1 MKKLKYILVLLILV
15 SSCQENKNSPKK
27 QIEKQVEKK
36 EEPVHTYFHRINATD
51 SILTNWVNYYKTYD
65 TTFSIKNFEH
75 KFAQPF
81 TRMPGTV
88 HGNFHEEFNPVY
100 EPFLMHSPNNK
111 FYVDIDSYTWEV
123 FVDRGKEEVSF
134 APDQEINLVS
144 KDKKTVT
151 RIDFRGPS
159 EWVEDAFW
167 VNDSIV
173 VLLENSDEK
182 IPALTLIRLFDDTK
196 EYYRYKDTLNFKSGF
211 SQKRLAAKGLK
222 VD

>member
-1 MKKLKYILVLLILV
+1 MKKIKYILVLFIIL
-15 SSCQENKNSPKK
+15 SACKDSKNSPEKK
-27 QIEKQVEKK
+27 VEKIEKK
-36 EEPVHTYFHRINATD
+36 EETVRTYFHHINATD
-51 SILTNWVNYYKTYD
+51 SILTNWVDYYKTYD
-65 TTFSIKNFEH
+65 TTFNIKNFEH

-81 TRMPGTV
+81 KRMPGNIQ
-88 HGNFHEEFNPVY
+88 GNFSKEFNPVY

-123 FVDRGKEEVSF
+123 FVDRGKEELSF
-134 APDQEINLVS
+134 APDQEINLVN
-144 KDKKTVT
+144 KEEKTVT

-211 SQKRLAAKGLK
+211 SKKRLAEKGIK